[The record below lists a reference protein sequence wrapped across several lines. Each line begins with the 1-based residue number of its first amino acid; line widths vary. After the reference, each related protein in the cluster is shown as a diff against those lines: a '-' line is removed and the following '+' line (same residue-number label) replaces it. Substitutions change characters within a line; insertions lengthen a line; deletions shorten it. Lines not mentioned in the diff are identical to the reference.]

1 MFSNGAIDNNG
12 INDRD
17 ILLTIDN
24 QRAICL
30 DDDLNDHE
38 PVETQFEATY
48 CMETIVQEL
57 PSEDNNCDQNDRNSN
72 HHHHHHHDV
81 EVTTKRKLCDDSF
94 PSTSPP
100 NVDVDY
106 SSSVV
111 MEASELKRARMEVD
125 LEEGNELGIPIDDP
139 TLPTV
144 DQLQL
149 VSVDLDPIMLGREKQ
164 YQERQQQDD
173 VPIKELEKVRTLFVG
188 QEEDQDAATLPQD
201 ITVAADEDDPKPT
214 LLNTH
219 ASKHDEDLVEKAKT
233 RMEEQLSVEDM
244 QSTQLPANYKF
255 LFDDEDEDDDDGS
268 SLQSITSNAAD
279 MIENI
284 EPSNIGSSSTTKSEE
299 FVIVKSGNSVEN
311 SVESQK

>member
-1 MFSNGAIDNNG
+1 VFSNGAIDNDG

-57 PSEDNNCDQNDRNSN
+57 PSEDNNCDQNARSSN
-72 HHHHHHHDV
+72 YHHHHHDV

-106 SSSVV
+106 SSVIV
-111 MEASELKRARMEVD
+111 EASELKRARMEVD

-219 ASKHDEDLVEKAKT
+219 AAKHDEDVVEKAETK
-233 RMEEQLSVEDM
+233 MEEQLSVEDM

-268 SLQSITSNAAD
+268 SLQSITSNAVD

-284 EPSNIGSSSTTKSEE
+284 EPSNIGSSSSTTKSEE

-311 SVESQK
+311 SLESQK